1 MTINGA
7 WTSWGFQPSALLRLR
22 LRNHGVE
29 GCGLANNGPNVS
41 PQAGYTADILGCLET
56 KALPDFH

>member
-7 WTSWGFQPSALLRLR
+7 WTSWGFQPSAFNR
-22 LRNHGVE
+22 GVE
-29 GCGLANNGPNVS
+29 GCGLADNGPNVS
-41 PQAGYTADILGCLET
+41 PQAVDTAEILGCLET